1 MLLDA
6 RGGVRFGSLWD
17 YCGLLDAGG
26 DGFIDQGLGRALEL
40 IGLSWRGFQE
50 KVKDQGSWLLNLNH
64 YQLGMTHVRT
74 DYYCEKKQSIT
85 TVKYKSTVEI

>member
-1 MLLDA
+1 VLLDA

-40 IGLSWRGFQE
+40 IGLS
-50 KVKDQGSWLLNLNH
+50 
-64 YQLGMTHVRT
+64 
-74 DYYCEKKQSIT
+74 
-85 TVKYKSTVEI
+85 